1 MPHGP
6 DIQQSR
12 EGTLDFL
19 VPKQLYIRC
28 RPRDIDQDLPQGFL
42 FLYRPRIIVDVVV
55 LLYGILVFGSFSFQG
70 LLSPHRIGGQVPEH
84 DLPAHAPVLRGDS
97 VPGQLPEFAHLHDVV
112 ILVAVVMVTV
122 VNICTS
128 GNAQNFFE
136 LCFPIGFG
144 GRTPA
149 GRAPVIAA
157 AIAIVITI
165 AAFVG
170 RIPRHS
176 PDARYRLPQSTHG
189 ILTVIVVVEVAVAI
203 HFRIRIHIHIVV
215 GVVAA
220 AVVRTGIV
228 RVGPSCVGIFS
239 GRGFRQGRWI

>member
-6 DIQQSR
+6 DIQQPR
-12 EGTLDFL
+12 EGTLDFF

-55 LLYGILVFGSFSFQG
+55 LLYGILVFGSFPFQG
-70 LLSPHRIGGQVPEH
+70 LLPPHRIGGQVSEH
-84 DLPAHAPVLRGDS
+84 DLPAHAPVLGGDS
-97 VPGQLPEFAHLHDVV
+97 VPGQLPEFAHLDNVV
-112 ILVAVVMVTV
+112 ILVAAADV

-128 GNAQNFFE
+128 GSSAQNFFE
-136 LCFPIGFG
+136 LCFSIGFG

-149 GRAPVIAA
+149 GCAPVIAA
-157 AIAIVITI
+157 AIVIAI
-165 AAFVG
+165 AAFV
-170 RIPRHS
+170 RSIPRHS

-203 HFRIRIHIHIVV
+203 RIHSSIVVAVVRIRIV
-215 GVVAA
+215 G
-220 AVVRTGIV
+220 
-228 RVGPSCVGIFS
+228 VGPSCVGIFS
-239 GRGFRQGRWI
+239 SRGFRQGRWI